1 MQKYLCDIKTHDT
14 FNFLNFVKNS
24 DIFLFENTKSSNI
37 TKLILSLDILSK
49 LISFIKI

>member
-1 MQKYLCDIKTHDT
+1 MKTHET
-14 FNFLNFVKNS
+14 FNFLDFVKNS

-49 LISFIKI
+49 LISSIEI